1 MKQKVKSEPVRVSE
15 GEGQQFGEYVVLA
28 GVSVFPFG
36 GFFSER
42 ENVSLRVDLVKKGER
57 KRKRERR

>member
-1 MKQKVKSEPVRVSE
+1 MNSEPVRVSE
-15 GEGQQFGEYVVLA
+15 GEGRQFGEYVVLA

-42 ENVSLRVDLVKKGER
+42 ENVSLRVDLLE
-57 KRKRERR
+57 KR